1 VNNVTNADQPPT
13 SNLVRTILS
22 QSSSPAKT
30 ALLEVDDLSVQFGG
44 IKALDQVSFKVWPRS
59 VCGLIGPNG
68 AGKTTLVNCVS
79 RIQPPTRGDIRFDG
93 RSVLTHRQYE
103 MARIGVLRTFQ
114 NLASFAQLP
123 VWHNVLI
130 GAHCQG
136 RSGYIAA
143 LFGSR
148 QQRVEE
154 KEIEA
159 RAHLA
164 MERLGLKEHAATPVG
179 QLPAGVQRRVEMARA
194 LAASPRLLLLD
205 EPAAGLTPGELEQ
218 LAQHIRRLRDEDGMS
233 VMLIEHNMNLVM
245 SVCDELVVLDFG
257 RVIAKGSP
265 DEVREHPEVLRAYL
279 GESA

>member
-1 VNNVTNADQPPT
+1 
-13 SNLVRTILS
+13 LS

-44 IKALDQVSFKVWPRS
+44 IKALDQVSFKVRARS

-79 RIQPPTRGDIRFDG
+79 RIQPPTRGDIRFEG
-93 RSVLTHRQYE
+93 QSVLAHRQHE
-103 MARIGVLRTFQ
+103 MAGMGVLRTFQ

-136 RSGYIAA
+136 SSGYIAA

-148 QQRVEE
+148 QQRAEE

-159 RAHLA
+159 HARLA
-164 MERLGLKEHAATPVG
+164 MDRLELAAHAATPVG
-179 QLPAGVQRRVEMARA
+179 LLPAGVQRRVEMARA

-233 VMLIEHNMNLVM
+233 ILLIEHNMNLVM
-245 SVCDELVVLDFG
+245 NVCDELVVLDFG

-279 GESA
+279 GEPA